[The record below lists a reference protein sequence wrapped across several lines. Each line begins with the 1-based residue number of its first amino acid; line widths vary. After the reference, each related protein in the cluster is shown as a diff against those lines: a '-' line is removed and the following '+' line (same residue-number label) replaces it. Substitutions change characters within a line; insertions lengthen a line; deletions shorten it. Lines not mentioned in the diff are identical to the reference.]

1 MEDLSI
7 KLNIANRT
15 YPLTIKAEQEEY
27 MRKAAV
33 MITDRMKVYEAN
45 YSVKDHQ
52 DLLAMCALEFAAKF
66 LEMENK
72 RASIDE
78 SVSDQLEEMEKFI
91 SQYLSQY

>member
-7 KLNIANRT
+7 KLNIANRN

-33 MITDRMKVYEAN
+33 LISDRMKVYEAN

-52 DLLAMCALEFAAKF
+52 DLLAMCALEFAAKY
-66 LEMENK
+66 LEMEN
-72 RASIDE
+72 RRSSIDE

>member
-7 KLNIANRT
+7 KLTVANRT

-27 MRKAAV
+27 MRKAAHV
-33 MITDRMKVYEAN
+33 INERMKVYEAN

-52 DLLAMCALEFAAKF
+52 DLIAMCALEFASKF
-66 LEMENK
+66 LEAES
-72 RASIDE
+72 RRTAIDE
-78 SVSDQLEEMEKFI
+78 SVSDQLEEMEKFL

>member
-7 KLNIANRT
+7 KLNIANRS

-27 MRKAAV
+27 FRKAAV
-33 MITDRMKVYEAN
+33 LITDRMKVYEAN

-52 DLLAMCALEFAAKF
+52 DLLAMCALEFASKF
-66 LEMENK
+66 LEVEN
-72 RASIDE
+72 RRSAINE